1 MPHPSGSPR
10 LSFPKR
16 KRLVRS
22 VEFARVK
29 SEGKTYRGRFLM
41 LGVFEQKEEKEFR
54 AGFVTSKRLGGA
66 VVRNRVRRRLR
77 DIVRTQQTRLRTGH
91 WLVVIARPA
100 AARATY
106 GDLKEE
112 WLRLAADASILRA
125 AAPLS

>member
-1 MPHPSGSPR
+1 MPYPSNSPP

-16 KRLVRS
+16 KRLIRP

-41 LGVFEQKEEKEFR
+41 LGVFEQEKEKEFR

-66 VVRNRVRRRLR
+66 VVRNLVRRRLR
-77 DIVRTQQTRLRTGH
+77 DIVRTQQTLLRTGH

-106 GDLKEE
+106 RDLKEE